1 MKEKKGEGCVSCHVV
16 LTPSDLPIPIFQ
28 IQIINLCLFLLG
40 IDGEPHT
47 MQVSEYTRG
56 WSLHS
61 RNSLQWDHLI
71 LLCPKSSPI
80 GKNNLS

>member
-47 MQVSEYTRG
+47 MQVSMSIQGGGPCIHETAFNG
-56 WSLHS
+56 
-61 RNSLQWDHLI
+61 I
-71 LLCPKSSPI
+71 I
-80 GKNNLS
+80 